1 MAEPEWVDE
10 DGGRLVRPFA
20 MARGR
25 TRPGL
30 HDLDMITLVVSAGRR
45 GRPPAGLEYS
55 EILDACRDPVSV
67 AEVAA
72 AVNLPIVVV
81 KVLLSDLIEE
91 GDVFFRAPV
100 HRTAPRDRDVLTAV
114 LDGLRRL

>member
-1 MAEPEWVDE
+1 
-10 DGGRLVRPFA
+10 
-20 MARGR
+20 
-25 TRPGL
+25 
-30 HDLDMITLVVSAGRR
+30 
-45 GRPPAGLEYS
+45 
-55 EILDACRDPVSV
+55 VSV

-100 HRTAPRDRDVLTAV
+100 HRTAARDRDVLTAV